1 MEPRVSKRF
10 MGVVAAASV
19 LVLLVILILFGASA
33 TVDVVFVELGTLVGY
48 GLVRRVR
55 DLKWVS
61 RFAAL
66 GLLSLPAMLG
76 VVIVSSVVGFHGWVP
91 AHVIFRNLF
100 TGFQSAFVLFIL
112 RKWFYQTIDDAEDLK
127 RIRRDSVES

>member
-1 MEPRVSKRF
+1 
-10 MGVVAAASV
+10 MGVVVSSSV
-19 LVLLVILILFGASA
+19 LVLLGILILFGASVV
-33 TVDVVFVELGTLVGY
+33 VDVVFVELGTLVGY
-48 GLVRRVR
+48 VLVRWAR
-55 DLKWVS
+55 DPKWIS

-66 GLLSLPAMLG
+66 SLLSLPAMLG

-91 AHVIFRNLF
+91 ANNIFRNLF

-112 RKWFYQTIDDAEDLK
+112 RKWFYQTIDNAEARK